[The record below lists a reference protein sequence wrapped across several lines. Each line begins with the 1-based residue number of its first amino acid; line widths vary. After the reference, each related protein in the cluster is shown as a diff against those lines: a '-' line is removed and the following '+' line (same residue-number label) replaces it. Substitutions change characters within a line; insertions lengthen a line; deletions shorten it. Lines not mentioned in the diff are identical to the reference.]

1 MFQDI
6 TWGVLAC
13 LSLQGQP
20 AEALRG
26 RPDWLLADAG
36 TPVRLEKDAS
46 GKELVLSNGL
56 LARTFRTSPNF
67 ATVGFQNLVTDTTV
81 IRGVKPEAVLV
92 LDGKRYDVGGLK
104 GQKDYAYL
112 LPEW

>member
-1 MFQDI
+1 MLRRI
-6 TWGVLAC
+6 
-13 LSLQGQP
+13 
-20 AEALRG
+20 ALRLLLLLPLPGQAAQAAPG
-26 RPDWLLADAG
+26 RPDWLLSGPD

-56 LARTFRTSPNF
+56 IARTFRMAPNF
-67 ATVGFQNLVTDTTV
+67 GTVGFQNLMTDTTV

-104 GQKDYAYL
+104 
-112 LPEW
+112 